1 MNVRAFILVQTDIG
15 FSASV
20 AKQCHELPRTVSVDQ
35 VTGPYD
41 VIVVVECS
49 SIEELGMDVVA
60 QLQQI
65 DGVTRTLTC
74 PSVHLVKG
82 FGIPDEASRPLG

>member
-1 MNVRAFILVQTDIG
+1 MNVRAFILIQTEIG

-20 AKQCHELPRTVSVDQ
+20 AKQCQELPNTISVDQ

-49 SIEELGMDVVA
+49 SIEELGSKAVTQI
-60 QLQQI
+60 QLVQ
-65 DGVTRTLTC
+65 GVTRTLTC
-74 PSVHLVKG
+74 PSVHLVKNS
-82 FGIPDEASRPLG
+82 IITE

>member
-1 MNVRAFILVQTDIG
+1 MNVRAFVLVQTEIG

-20 AKQCHELPRTVSVDQ
+20 AKQCQQLANTISVDQ

-41 VIVVVECS
+41 VIVVVECA
-49 SIEELGMDVVA
+49 SIEELGMEVVA
-60 QLQQI
+60 QVQQI

-74 PSVHLVKG
+74 PSVHLVKN
-82 FGIPDEASRPLG
+82 FSTAD